1 MKKLYI
7 CIAAAVAMIM
17 VSCAAGSSTGTADTT
32 TRHTVK
38 NVIIDADTDNEV
50 DDLIAIMAALKAD
63 EMGELD
69 VIGLTSVQWD
79 GKSDTLPEGVP
90 SGWNN
95 RSAYTSWLMNNI
107 MAQMLDRPDLPLP
120 AGSDKKI
127 VYKKGSDSNEGRP
140 CEAADFIVAKA
151 KELPEGEKLTIISTG
166 ALTNVAAAL
175 MQDSTIAD
183 RIAVYWLG
191 QTYDAENEKRWIG
204 EYEFNVS
211 NDLDA
216 FDLLCDTEGLEFHI
230 MPTNVSYVLWFRT
243 PHSIEQLNKLGSAGR
258 FTADRWLKWMGGN
271 MDSGRIIWD
280 LAMVYAIT
288 NPEWATQT
296 KALTPHWTTQREIDL
311 YTSIDAPKM
320 RAKFWESMGCPDEQ

>member
-1 MKKLYI
+1 MKNLYI
-7 CIAAAVAMIM
+7 ICLAIAAGILMWA
-17 VSCAAGSSTGTADTT
+17 CDSSTGDTGAAS
-32 TRHTVK
+32 RHKVK

-63 EMGELD
+63 EDGELD
-69 VIGLTSVQWD
+69 VIGMTAVQWD
-79 GKSDTLPEGVP
+79 GRNDTLPEGVP
-90 SGWNN
+90 SGWNS
-95 RSAYTSWLMNNI
+95 RSAYSSWLMNII
-107 MAQMLDRPDLPLP
+107 MAQMLDRPDLPLLK
-120 AGSDKKI
+120 GSDKKI

-140 CEAADFIVAKA
+140 CEAADFIIAKA

-191 QTYDAENEKRWIG
+191 QTYDANNEKRWIG

-216 FDLLCDTEGLEFHI
+216 FDLLCDTEGLEFHV
-230 MPTNVSYVLWFRT
+230 MPTDVSYVLWFKT
-243 PHSIEQLNKLGSAGR
+243 AHSVDQLETLGSAGK
-258 FTADRWLKWMGGN
+258 FTADRWLQWMGGN
-271 MDSGRIIWD
+271 KDTGRIIWD

-296 KALTPHWTTQREIDL
+296 KVMTPDWCTQREIDL
-311 YTSIDAPKM
+311 FTSIDAPKM
-320 RAKFWESMGCPDEQ
+320 RAKFWEAMGRPDEQ